1 MGEAIMLQID
11 KWVLGPVSTNTYL
24 VGDPETRQA
33 VVIDPAW
40 DGKFL
45 AGEILKAGWQIQNIW
60 ITHAHFD
67 HFGGLAD
74 LLTALDRENQEDF
87 FVGLHPKDKMLWK
100 VKGGAVMFGIS
111 IKSAPTPEH
120 SFQEG
125 EILTL
130 GTSRFVVHHTP
141 GHSAGHVIFHC
152 PEESVLFSGDLIFK
166 QGVGRTDLLGGS
178 YEVLMTSIKTW
189 VLPLP
194 DDTRILSGHG
204 PETTV
209 GAEKSGNPFISTS
222 I

>member
-1 MGEAIMLQID
+1 MLQIE

-24 VGDPETRQA
+24 VGDPETNQA

-45 AGEILKAGWQIQNIW
+45 AEEIKKGGWQVQSIW
-60 ITHAHFD
+60 LTHAHFD

-74 LLTALDRENQEDF
+74 LLEALGQEDQEGF
-87 FVGLHPKDKMLWK
+87 FVGLHPKDKSLWK

-111 IKSAPTPEH
+111 IKRAPEPDHKFE
-120 SFQEG
+120 EG
-125 EILTL
+125 ETL
-130 GTSRFVVHHTP
+130 SLGKYKFVVHHAP

-152 PEESVLFSGDLIFK
+152 PEEKVLFSGDVIFR
-166 QGVGRTDLLGGS
+166 QGIGRTDLLGGS
-178 YEVLMTSIKTW
+178 YETLMDSIKTW

-194 DDTRILSGHG
+194 DDTRIYSGHG

-209 GAEKSGNPFISTS
+209 GVEKTSNPFVGSVI
-222 I
+222 